1 VKIFVKFG
9 FVFCMALM
17 VLAVGGC
24 SSGSSDSSEVGV
36 GSSEAAE
43 LEARIGVLEQQL
55 ASLPAGAD
63 GADGADGV
71 DGAAGPAG
79 PAGADGAD
87 GVDGADGADG
97 VDGAVG
103 PAGAG
108 ATGAAGPPGA
118 DGIDGVDGAVGPV
131 GPAGE
136 AMTFGVVGATGAAGA
151 AGPLSGLTC
160 GADEFAASFNGVW
173 QCAVLGVTLDGIF
186 SGDGSTHPNMMNDLI
201 SNGGYSAVGLN
212 TNVWCYE
219 WDCTFEV
226 VGVADH
232 TVCTITGAIGNS
244 SFNTGSNG
252 VNRTVNN
259 IFVDWST
266 ATGVSLNG
274 NGAVS
279 VQVSCGQGVIPA
291 P

>member
-1 VKIFVKFG
+1 MAVKIFVKFG

-63 GADGADGV
+63 GVGADGV
-71 DGAAGPAG
+71 DGVGVDGAD
-79 PAGADGAD
+79 GADGAD

-97 VDGAVG
+97 VDGEVGPVG

-118 DGIDGVDGAVGPV
+118 DGADGIDGVDGAV

-136 AMTFGVVGATGAAGA
+136 AMTFGVVGATGPAGA

-160 GADEFAASFNGVW
+160 GADEFAASFSGVW

-186 SGDGSTHPNMMNDLI
+186 SGDGTYWTATSLAFVTSKVHSQLASTPVPLRHPNACTLRLLVWRTTLFALFLVLSGI
-201 SNGGYSAVGLN
+201 VPLTPQVTASPEPLTGL
-212 TNVWCYE
+212 
-219 WDCTFEV
+219 
-226 VGVADH
+226 
-232 TVCTITGAIGNS
+232 
-244 SFNTGSNG
+244 
-252 VNRTVNN
+252 
-259 IFVDWST
+259 
-266 ATGVSLNG
+266 L
-274 NGAVS
+274 
-279 VQVSCGQGVIPA
+279 
-291 P
+291 

>member
-1 VKIFVKFG
+1 
-9 FVFCMALM
+9 
-17 VLAVGGC
+17 
-24 SSGSSDSSEVGV
+24 
-36 GSSEAAE
+36 
-43 LEARIGVLEQQL
+43 
-55 ASLPAGAD
+55 
-63 GADGADGV
+63 
-71 DGAAGPAG
+71 
-79 PAGADGAD
+79 
-87 GVDGADGADG
+87 
-97 VDGAVG
+97 
-103 PAGAG
+103 
-108 ATGAAGPPGA
+108 
-118 DGIDGVDGAVGPV
+118 
-131 GPAGE
+131 
-136 AMTFGVVGATGAAGA
+136 MTFGVVGATGATGA

-160 GADEFAASFNGVW
+160 GANEFAASFSGVW
-173 QCAVLGVTLDGIF
+173 QCAVLRVTADGIF
-186 SGDGSTHPNMMNDLI
+186 SGDGSPHPNMMNDLI

-232 TVCTITGAIGNS
+232 TVCTISGAIGVN
-244 SFNTGSNG
+244 SFNTGSPG
-252 VNRTVNN
+252 VVRTVNN